1 MKSWKHISLWMD
13 ELDHKVIARPCLDQ
27 DCDVDVAI
35 IGAGFT
41 GLWTAYYLK
50 RQAPQLNVVILEA
63 QTSGF
68 GASGRNGGWLMGG
81 MLGES
86 RALSSLSPERRKVAY
101 RLLQAIPDDVHA
113 VLLREGIDCHYR
125 KAGLLNCAARYP
137 EQATRLRHELQT
149 LYAEGHDESDY
160 QWLDAQQLAAQVC
173 IPGAYGAVY
182 SPHCATISPARLV
195 RGLADAV
202 ERLGVTIHDH
212 SPVTNWHGREVRTD
226 KACVRAQWVVPAVE
240 GYAADFAPLRK
251 IQIPVQSM
259 LVATDPL
266 PAELW
271 SQIGLNQGQALCEH
285 SRQVTYAQRTLDDR
299 LVFGARGGY
308 RFGGRLR
315 SDFQLTEDEI
325 SLRRRLMESLFPSLR
340 GVHLS
345 HAWGG
350 NLGMARR
357 FRPHMLCD
365 KQQGIALAGGFGGEG
380 VGATHLAGQT
390 LADLI
395 LERDTS
401 RVDQPWVLR
410 EKTLNALTT
419 WEPEPCRW
427 IAYKGIMSAFANED
441 RVLADPHSKPW
452 RRTLASKIATSL
464 ERLMR

>member
-1 MKSWKHISLWMD
+1 MPAWKHVSLWMD
-13 ELDHKVIARPCLDQ
+13 QLGETVAARPCLDQ
-27 DCDVDVAI
+27 DRDVDVAI

-50 RQAPQLNVVILEA
+50 RQAPQLNIVVLEA

-68 GASGRNGGWLMGG
+68 GASGRNGGWLIGG
-81 MLGES
+81 MLGEA
-86 RALSSLSPERRKVAY
+86 RLLGHLSAERRRQAY
-101 RLLQAIPDDVHA
+101 RLLQAIPDEVQG
-113 VLLREGIDCHYR
+113 VLQREGIDCHYR
-125 KAGLLNCAARYP
+125 KAGMLNCAARYP
-137 EQATRLRHELQT
+137 EQATRLRQELQA
-149 LYAEGHDESDY
+149 LYEEGHDENDY
-160 QWLDAQQLAAQVC
+160 RWLDQQELAAQVR
-173 IPGAYGAVY
+173 IPGAYGAIY

-202 ERLGVTIHDH
+202 ERLGVSIHDQ
-212 SPVTNWHGREVRTD
+212 SPVSDWHGREIRTD
-226 KACVRAQWVVPAVE
+226 KARIRAQWVVPAVE
-240 GYAADFAPLRK
+240 GYAADFAALKR

-259 LVATDPL
+259 LVATEPL
-266 PAELW
+266 SAERW
-271 SQIGLNQGQALCEH
+271 ERIGLDRGQALCEH

-315 SDFQLTEDEI
+315 ADFQLSEDEI
-325 SLRRRLMESLFPSLR
+325 GLRRMLMESLFPSLR
-340 GVHLS
+340 GVRLT

-365 KQQGIALAGGFGGEG
+365 RQQGLALAGGFGGEG

-395 LERDTS
+395 LERNSS
-401 RVDQPWVLR
+401 RVEQPWVIR
-410 EKTLNALTT
+410 EKPLSTLPT

-427 IAYKGIMSAFANED
+427 LAYKGIMSAFANED
-441 RVLADPHSKPW
+441 RLLADPNTAPW
-452 RRTLASKIATSL
+452 HRTLASSIAASL

>member
-1 MKSWKHISLWMD
+1 
-13 ELDHKVIARPCLDQ
+13 
-27 DCDVDVAI
+27 
-35 IGAGFT
+35 
-41 GLWTAYYLK
+41 
-50 RQAPQLNVVILEA
+50 
-63 QTSGF
+63 
-68 GASGRNGGWLMGG
+68 
-81 MLGES
+81 
-86 RALSSLSPERRKVAY
+86 
-101 RLLQAIPDDVHA
+101 
-113 VLLREGIDCHYR
+113 
-125 KAGLLNCAARYP
+125 
-137 EQATRLRHELQT
+137 
-149 LYAEGHDESDY
+149 
-160 QWLDAQQLAAQVC
+160 
-173 IPGAYGAVY
+173 
-182 SPHCATISPARLV
+182 
-195 RGLADAV
+195 
-202 ERLGVTIHDH
+202 
-212 SPVTNWHGREVRTD
+212 
-226 KACVRAQWVVPAVE
+226 
-240 GYAADFAPLRK
+240 
-251 IQIPVQSM
+251 
-259 LVATDPL
+259 
-266 PAELW
+266 
-271 SQIGLNQGQALCEH
+271 
-285 SRQVTYAQRTLDDR
+285 VTYAQRTLDDR

-325 SLRRRLMESLFPSLR
+325 SLRRRLLESLFPSLR

-357 FRPHMLCD
+357 FHPHMLCD

-410 EKTLNALTT
+410 EKSLKALAT

-441 RVLADPHSKPW
+441 RVLADLHSTPW

>member
-27 DCDVDVAI
+27 DRDVDVAI

-86 RALSSLSPERRKVAY
+86 RVLSSLSPERRKVAY

-137 EQATRLRHELQT
+137 EQATRLRHELQA

-160 QWLDAQQLAAQVC
+160 QWLDAQQLAAQVR

-212 SPVTNWHGREVRTD
+212 SPVTNWYGREVRTD

-259 LVATDPL
+259 LVATAPL

-271 SQIGLNQGQALCEH
+271 SQIGLHQGQALCEH

-325 SLRRRLMESLFPSLR
+325 GLRRRLMESLFPSLR

-410 EKTLNALTT
+410 EKSLNALAS

-441 RVLADPHSKPW
+441 RVLADPHSTPW